1 MKSSNPILLFIFFIL
16 MSSFSGKQ
24 DSSETKSGIY
34 LTENDCYMF
43 NCGDSRIYEFFNGTL
58 NKLTKDHFLASSSSI
73 DSATNWKRKSFE
85 SSTNNAFDLKRLAA
99 TVAIAFFV
107 SPMTVLRDPWL
118 QERRQRSAVI
128 TSSIYQDIIGRL
140 ISRSEALRI
149 ARNILE
155 KALIFSDAYMG
166 I

>member
-1 MKSSNPILLFIFFIL
+1 MTSSTVTSNLIDNLP
-16 MSSFSGKQ
+16 
-24 DSSETKSGIY
+24 
-34 LTENDCYMF
+34 
-43 NCGDSRIYEFFNGTL
+43 
-58 NKLTKDHFLASSSSI
+58 ASL

-149 ARNILE
+149 ARKILE
-155 KALIFSDAYMG
+155 KAETERIEIFEWEAAHGIQWDAPE
-166 I
+166 